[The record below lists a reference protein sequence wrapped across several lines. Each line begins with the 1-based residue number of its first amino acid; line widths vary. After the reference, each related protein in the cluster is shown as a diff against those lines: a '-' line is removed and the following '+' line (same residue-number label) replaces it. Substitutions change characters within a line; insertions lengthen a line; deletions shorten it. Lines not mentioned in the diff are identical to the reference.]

1 MSRLSS
7 FLSTGQQ
14 LSTDRRAAGS
24 CDPAPVR
31 WDRGRPP
38 GRVGAA
44 VSPKRRLARTALF
57 AGSLRSNVAND
68 SFGTSQVPN
77 ESFATSGRDKRAG
90 RWNRNFAGPLPGRA
104 ALRAW
109 GVSTKDV
116 LRLLRAAL
124 LGAGAELAALAL
136 MATAAWLLLRAAE
149 RPPLAAL
156 TVAIVAVRTLA
167 LLRGGLRYAERLA
180 GHEVVLRWLGD
191 LRARVYQALAPGSRY
206 SGGDLVTRLVSD
218 VDALQDAVLRWLLP
232 AGVAALVGTAA
243 VAVTVT
249 ASPTAA
255 GALVA
260 GLLTAGGLLPWLVV
274 RITARAG
281 QENAPKRAEL
291 AEHTVELVTGR
302 RELVAAGVLEEK
314 QSTAH
319 AVVDELAESER
330 AVSAKT
336 ALLTAAGTLVQL
348 LTTVAVALLA
358 DASVPWT
365 AALTLAAMTAF
376 EVVLPLIG
384 AARRVPEIRA
394 SAARVRAVLT
404 EPGAATPSGTRTPG
418 PGHFRLAGATLR
430 HPGRAPALK
439 NLDLDLPPGKRV
451 GILGPSGAGKTTLL
465 RLLLGTETPTEGQVT
480 LDGHPLAE
488 YEDLSKVIS
497 GAEADA
503 HVFHT
508 TVRENLLIAK
518 PGATDAELKEAC
530 ETAGFDLELD
540 RETGPD
546 GDALSGGQRQRL
558 VLARAV
564 LAAPRVLVL
573 DEPVESLDPAHGDAV
588 LKRVLDTAKGA
599 VVLVTHRPEHLDG
612 FDEVLTL
619 EDGRALPASA
629 AGRRPGRR

>member
-1 MSRLSS
+1 M
-7 FLSTGQQ
+7 
-14 LSTDRRAAGS
+14 
-24 CDPAPVR
+24 
-31 WDRGRPP
+31 
-38 GRVGAA
+38 
-44 VSPKRRLARTALF
+44 RT
-57 AGSLRSNVAND
+57 
-68 SFGTSQVPN
+68 
-77 ESFATSGRDKRAG
+77 
-90 RWNRNFAGPLPGRA
+90 
-104 ALRAW
+104 W

-116 LRLLRAAL
+116 LRLLRAAF

-180 GHEVVLRWLGD
+180 GHEVVLRWLGA

-243 VAVTVT
+243 VAVTAT
-249 ASPTAA
+249 ASAA
-255 GALVA
+255 AAAALVA
-260 GLLTAGGLLPWLVV
+260 GLLTAGGFLPWLVV
-274 RITARAG
+274 RVTANAG
-281 QENAPKRAEL
+281 KAHAPKRAEL
-291 AEHTVELVTGR
+291 AEHAVELVTGQ

-314 QSTAH
+314 RSTAH
-319 AVVDELAESER
+319 AVVDELAGSER
-330 AVSAKT
+330 TVSAKT
-336 ALLTAAGTLVQL
+336 ALLAAAGTLVQL

-365 AALTLAAMTAF
+365 AALALAAMTAF

-394 SAARVRAVLT
+394 SAARVRAVLA
-404 EPGAATPSGTRTPG
+404 EPAASGTRTPG
-418 PGHFRLAGATLR
+418 PGHFRLAAATLR

-439 NLDLDLPPGKRV
+439 NVDLDLPPGKRV

-465 RLLLGTETPTEGQVT
+465 RLLLGTEIPTEGQVT

-518 PGATDAELKEAC
+518 PGATDAEMREAC
-530 ETAGFDLELD
+530 ETAGFDLALD

-558 VLARAV
+558 ILARAV
-564 LAAPRVLVL
+564 LAAPPVLVL
-573 DEPVESLDPAHGDAV
+573 DEPVEGLDPAHGDAV
-588 LKRVLDTAKGA
+588 LKRVLDTAKGT

-629 AGRRPGRR
+629 AGRRPGRP